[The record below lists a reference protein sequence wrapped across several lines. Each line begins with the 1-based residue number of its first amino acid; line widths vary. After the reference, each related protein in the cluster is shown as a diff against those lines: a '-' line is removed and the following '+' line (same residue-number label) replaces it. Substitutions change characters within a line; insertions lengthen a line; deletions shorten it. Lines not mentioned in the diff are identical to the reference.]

1 MRHHDQS
8 CDRTRHWTSLVC
20 VSIRFGSLLARIVSV
35 IGLSVERTS
44 SCCMSRT
51 SACWLPDYLVRVARL
66 TRYINGSMLLL
77 CLCIFKS
84 VYKELL

>member
-8 CDRTRHWTSLVC
+8 YDRASHWTSLAC

-44 SCCMSRT
+44 FVCYNI
-51 SACWLPDYLVRVARL
+51 LF
-66 TRYINGSMLLL
+66 
-77 CLCIFKS
+77 CIAVKDKKLK
-84 VYKELL
+84 Y